1 MSSMIHVLFDLL
13 VNSIE
18 GLLIYL
24 LLSRKLQFKSNALLI
39 LSSFIIQVL
48 AVTCMNQF
56 MSNDSFRM
64 AVTLGINSVIALI
77 LSMDSPARSIFW
89 GCTYPVITVLADTL
103 TMVLGHVFIR
113 EDWNI
118 LMEYPFSIIMTFFYL
133 FICCC
138 CVLLLIR
145 RDTHDFIFPWFI
157 QIFWLMIVIAGIV
170 SSEVLLD
177 LLIQLNDFSAAISRR
192 LFLSILLILAV
203 LFLSIF
209 LFYYIGILYQENLG
223 LIEKNRQKQFEKQQF
238 ELLSNT
244 NQMLRTWKHDF
255 MHHLSVLEIML
266 QQKNIPSALDYL
278 NSIHAEMKQSS
289 WQIQTGNNV
298 LDAVLTSKLSRLQS
312 LGIAFT
318 HNIFLPDLLPLN
330 NLELT
335 SLMGN
340 LLENAIEACS
350 SQDPDSKKYIHLEI
364 KPYNQ
369 FLYIDMTNSSSGI
382 YHYDHNNR
390 MRSTKRSSSHG
401 IGLKR
406 IEQITSEAQGFM
418 KISPE
423 KDSFHIIIVL
433 PLQDKQFIEGDQ
445 HEA

>member
-1 MSSMIHVLFDLL
+1 
-13 VNSIE
+13 
-18 GLLIYL
+18 
-24 LLSRKLQFKSNALLI
+24 
-39 LSSFIIQVL
+39 
-48 AVTCMNQF
+48 
-56 MSNDSFRM
+56 
-64 AVTLGINSVIALI
+64 
-77 LSMDSPARSIFW
+77 
-89 GCTYPVITVLADTL
+89 
-103 TMVLGHVFIR
+103 
-113 EDWNI
+113 
-118 LMEYPFSIIMTFFYL
+118 
-133 FICCC
+133 
-138 CVLLLIR
+138 
-145 RDTHDFIFPWFI
+145 
-157 QIFWLMIVIAGIV
+157 
-170 SSEVLLD
+170 
-177 LLIQLNDFSAAISRR
+177 
-192 LFLSILLILAV
+192 
-203 LFLSIF
+203 
-209 LFYYIGILYQENLG
+209 
-223 LIEKNRQKQFEKQQF
+223 
-238 ELLSNT
+238 
-244 NQMLRTWKHDF
+244 
-255 MHHLSVLEIML
+255 
-266 QQKNIPSALDYL
+266 
-278 NSIHAEMKQSS
+278 MKQSS

-350 SQDPDSKKYIHLEI
+350 CQDTDSKKYIHLEI

-382 YHYDHNNR
+382 YRYDHNNR
-390 MRSTKRSSSHG
+390 IRSTKRSSNHG

-433 PLQDKQFIEGDQ
+433 PLQDKQFIKGDQ